1 MAGHARFTAVL
12 DACVLYP
19 VGVADALISLAVA
32 GLYAAKWTA
41 AIEDEW
47 IRNLELTRPELQ
59 GRLSRR
65 RDDMRTAVPDWEVP
79 VGAWQTLAPCL
90 SLPDP
95 GDVHV
100 LAAAIAGHADCI
112 VTTNLRHFPDDLLR
126 PYGIEAIHPDDFMV
140 AQLDL
145 DEFTALAA
153 FRDMRTRKKNPALN
167 AEEFAEALERNGL
180 VATASRLRAAAPVI

>member
-19 VGVADALISLAVA
+19 VSVADALISLAVA
-32 GLYAAKWTA
+32 GIYAAKWTVV
-41 AIEDEW
+41 IEDEW
-47 IRNLELTRPELQ
+47 TRNLEFQRPELK
-59 GRLSRR
+59 GRIGVRVDS
-65 RDDMRTAVPDWEVP
+65 MRIAVPDWEVP
-79 VGAWQTLAPCL
+79 TVAWQAL
-90 SLPDP
+90 SGGLQLPDP

-112 VTTNLRHFPDDLLR
+112 VTTNLRHFPDAVLR
-126 PYGIEAIHPDDFMV
+126 PYGVEAIHPDDFLV

-153 FRDMRTRKKNPALN
+153 FRDMRTRKKNPPLS
-167 AEEFAEALERNGL
+167 AEEFALALERNEL
-180 VATASRLRAAAPVI
+180 VATASRRRAAAPLI